1 MAKNTS
7 QTLTDSGGRALSN
20 VKPAMQNLVDSV
32 RNTVANRA
40 GSLTASSRSAAGT
53 TAVGPGAQQTA
64 NSNGLSNVAGA
75 MQGVVDAVQNAAA
88 KKTGDAKITNVS
100 NGRSGGGGTATYIG
114 SDGSKKSG
122 IANPTPGQTPQ
133 FYTDLGNLYQKAYD
147 DQIAANN
154 AALEAARQRAQ
165 ETTAAQIATLGDQ
178 YAGTNRQLYR
188 DYMERRRVLPQQLA
202 AMGYNGGLSESSLLR
217 LNNSYEEGLNEN
229 ERARLAQETAYNQ
242 ELAQQLYDA
251 QMRTTE
257 ANNTARQNLYGQQA
271 TLKQMIYA
279 DQQQRAATMAAS
291 GDFSEY
297 ERLGY
302 SPSEIA
308 FLKDMWRRMN
318 PTLA

>member
-1 MAKNTS
+1 MAKNTN
-7 QTLTDSGGRALSN
+7 QLVTDSGGKGGKRTTTTKTDNIAAALRQVTN
-20 VKPAMQNLVDSV
+20 GVQ
-32 RNTVANRA
+32 
-40 GSLTASSRSAAGT
+40 SAINNGQGTPVTNT
-53 TAVGPGAQQTA
+53 TANP
-64 NSNGLSNVAGA
+64 NGMDNIAGA

-122 IANPTPGQTPQ
+122 VTNPTPGQTPQ

-154 AALEAARQRAQ
+154 AALEEARARAQ
-165 ETTAAQIATLGDQ
+165 EATDAQIAALAEQ

-188 DYMERRRVLPQQLA
+188 DYMNSRRVLPQQMA

-229 ERARLAQETAYNQ
+229 ERARLAQEAAYNQ
-242 ELAQQLYDA
+242 ALQQNLYDA
-251 QMRTTE
+251 GVRTNE
-257 ANNTARQNLYGQQA
+257 ANQAARQNLYSQQA
-271 TLKQMIYA
+271 ALQEAIYRDA
-279 DQQQRAATMAAS
+279 QNRAATMAAS

-297 ERLGY
+297 ERLGF

-308 FLKDMWRRMN
+308 YLKAMWKRMN
-318 PTLA
+318 PTIA

>member
-1 MAKNTS
+1 MAKNTN
-7 QTLTDSGGRALSN
+7 QLVADNGGKGGRRASNSGTDNIAAALRQVTNGVQSAIN
-20 VKPAMQNLVDSV
+20 NGQGTPVT
-32 RNTVANRA
+32 NTAAN
-40 GSLTASSRSAAGT
+40 
-53 TAVGPGAQQTA
+53 P
-64 NSNGLSNVAGA
+64 NGLDNIAGA
-75 MQGVVDAVQNAAA
+75 MQGIVNGVQN
-88 KKTGDAKITNVS
+88 KTGNAAITNIN
-100 NGRSGGGGTATYIG
+100 NGKSGSGGRGGTATYIA

-154 AALEAARQRAQ
+154 AALEEARARAQ
-165 ETTAAQIATLGDQ
+165 EATDAQIAALAEQ

-188 DYMERRRVLPQQLA
+188 DYMNSRRVLPQQMA

-242 ELAQQLYDA
+242 ALQQNLYDA
-251 QMRTTE
+251 GVRTNE
-257 ANNTARQNLYGQQA
+257 ANQAARQNLYSQQA
-271 TLKQMIYA
+271 ALQEAIYRDA
-279 DQQQRAATMAAS
+279 QNRAATMAAS

-297 ERLGY
+297 ERLGF

-308 FLKDMWRRMN
+308 YLKQMWRAMN